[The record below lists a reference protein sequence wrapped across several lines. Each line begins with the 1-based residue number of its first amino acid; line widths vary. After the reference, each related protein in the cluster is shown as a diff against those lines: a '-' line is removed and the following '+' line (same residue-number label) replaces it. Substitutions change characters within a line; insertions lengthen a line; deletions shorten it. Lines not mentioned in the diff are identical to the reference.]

1 MVAETV
7 KNQGGLKFFLA
18 LTKMLRHARTI
29 MFPGAVRLY
38 DIPLRSCS
46 FAGYLLAILLPF
58 PATAFDTTRLDQL
71 LSAARNA
78 HSAQATVPITT
89 PSPESFAVTKDSVP
103 PPPPSPVSTA
113 QLQCVSLGEL
123 RPEQEAL
130 LETISA
136 STAAFAPLHSEI
148 DTLKATVQAGTG
160 LSGCSDSVLA
170 DLADFSARLGA
181 FDLGSL
187 LDQSTKVGI
196 CLQDIQMR
204 VGADRRSDQASGQS
218 ERAQNLGRTFDDLT
232 MRDAALIAATERLRE
247 ELYAQ
252 SRFVRQVT
260 SLERGCVSLEDDY

>member
-1 MVAETV
+1 VF
-7 KNQGGLKFFLA
+7 NFRL
-18 LTKMLRHARTI
+18 
-29 MFPGAVRLY
+29 FPCYL
-38 DIPLRSCS
+38 
-46 FAGYLLAILLPF
+46 AGYLISIPL

-71 LSAARNA
+71 LSEARNA
-78 HSAQATVPITT
+78 PSTQVPV
-89 PSPESFAVTKDSVP
+89 PVAPPPPETFAVVATPDALP
-103 PPPPSPVSTA
+103 PPPPSPAPTA
-113 QLQCVSLGEL
+113 QRQCASLGEL

-130 LETISA
+130 LETIRASA
-136 STAAFAPLHSEI
+136 VAFAPLHSEI
-148 DTLKATVQAGTG
+148 DALKTTVQAGTG

-170 DLADFSARLGA
+170 DLADFSARLEA
-181 FDLGSL
+181 FDLRSL

-204 VGADRRSDQASGQS
+204 VGADRQTAEASGQS

-232 MRDAALIAATERLRE
+232 MRDAALIAATETLRE